1 MTVEEQILQNAI
13 QWPERIAL
21 ITPAE
26 QVTYAQLWERCLL
39 AATNVKRKYGLKK
52 GDRIILSAAGNI
64 DFIYAYFGIH
74 LAGGIC
80 VPIDPDTN
88 ETRFELI
95 KQSTMPVC
103 TMGVLQKVT
112 GTKTIPF
119 NELLSPCEEVEPFQ
133 QPEVEQIADVLFTT
147 GTTGAPKGV
156 ALNYRNLA
164 AAALNIN
171 TFVKNTANDV
181 ELLALPVSHSFGLGR
196 IRCVLSK
203 GGSLVLLGTFAS
215 MKRFFGQMEQFHCT
229 GFAMVP
235 AGWGYIKKMSGRKIG
250 QFADKLRYIEIGSSF
265 MSVEDKEL
273 LLELLPKTRICMHYG
288 LTEASRSAFMEFHSE
303 HDQLNTAGKASP
315 NVEVKI
321 FDSEGNL
328 QPIGAEGEVCVKGK
342 HVTCSYWNET
352 PERFAQDFF
361 NGYFRTGDC
370 GYLDEMGYIHLKS
383 RIKEMINVGG
393 KKVSPME
400 VEAILNTIPGIEDS
414 ACVAMPDP
422 EGVMGELV
430 KAFIV
435 CKDENLTDAAIIEI
449 LKPKLEMYKL
459 PAVIERIDVIPKTA
473 SGKIQRLNLKV
484 LGKPND
490 KVERTVNS

>member
-1 MTVEEQILQNAI
+1 MTVEEQIFQNSVK
-13 QWPERIAL
+13 QPDHIAL

-39 AATNVKRKYGLKK
+39 AATNVKRKYGLKR
-52 GDRIILSAAGNI
+52 GDRIILSASANI

-74 LAGGIC
+74 IAGGVC

-88 ETRFELI
+88 ETRFDLI
-95 KQSTMPVC
+95 KQSTKPVC
-103 TMGVLQKVT
+103 TMGTLHKVEGTETVSFSEVLT
-112 GTKTIPF
+112 
-119 NELLSPCEEVEPFQ
+119 PCDEIDSYK
-133 QPEVEQIADVLFTT
+133 QPAQEQIADVLFTT

-156 ALNYRNLA
+156 ALNHRNLA

-171 TFVKNTANDV
+171 TFIKNTADDV

-196 IRCVLSK
+196 VRCVLCK

-215 MKRFFGQMEQFHCT
+215 MKKFFGQMEQYHCT
-229 GFAMVP
+229 GFGMVP

-250 QFADKLRYIEIGSSF
+250 QFADQLRYIEIGSSF
-265 MSVEDKEL
+265 MSIEDKEL
-273 LLELLPKTRICMHYG
+273 LCELLPNTRICMHYG

-303 HDQLNTAGKASP
+303 HDKLNTAGKASP

-321 FDSEGNL
+321 FDAEGHE
-328 QPIGAEGEVCVKGK
+328 QPVGAEGEVCVKGE

-352 PERFAQDFF
+352 PERFAKDFF
-361 NGYFRTGDC
+361 NGYFRTGDAGC
-370 GYLDEMGYIHLKS
+370 LDEEGYIHLKS

-400 VEAILNTIPGIEDS
+400 VEDILNTIPGIEDS

-435 CKDENLTDAAIIEI
+435 CKDESLTDAAILEA
-449 LKPKLEMYKL
+449 LKPKLEVYKL
-459 PAVIERIDVIPKTA
+459 PAVIARIDAIPKTA
-473 SGKIQRLNLKV
+473 SGKVQRLKLK
-484 LGKPND
+484 
-490 KVERTVNS
+490 